1 MLIQVVKRM
10 SMIYASSSLFAKDA
24 VRLPSCVND
33 LGEHLTSA
41 GDILGEAGGNT
52 IVAYAFS
59 SLEQYVPLFLMQS
72 VRSIA
77 QNKGRKNG
85 AIITLNGVEAL
96 DRSGSVLYRDL
107 KGATSITNSM
117 WDDDVAAES
126 FERSASYVA
135 MIELD
140 MDELVSYSRENM
152 AEFTDEDFKL
162 MFRMD
167 GPRRKGDISLYRR

>member
-1 MLIQVVKRM
+1 
-10 SMIYASSSLFAKDA
+10 
-24 VRLPSCVND
+24 
-33 LGEHLTSA
+33 
-41 GDILGEAGGNT
+41 
-52 IVAYAFS
+52 
-59 SLEQYVPLFLMQS
+59 
-72 VRSIA
+72 
-77 QNKGRKNG
+77 
-85 AIITLNGVEAL
+85 
-96 DRSGSVLYRDL
+96 
-107 KGATSITNSM
+107 M